1 MKKYIFKRFGLCLFL
16 FLCCWMK
23 GIAQNGIQKFFED
36 YTGDEKFTEVIITP
50 KMFQM
55 IARLDL
61 NDPDAREIKNILA
74 DLKSL
79 HILTTANNPNFYY
92 KDALTRFKSTD
103 YETLMTVRSKEENI
117 RFLTKEDSKGLIKEL
132 LLLVGGKTEFV
143 LISFV
148 GNIDLNKI
156 SQLANKLDVKGM
168 EHLKDLNKK

>member
-1 MKKYIFKRFGLCLFL
+1 MKKHFLKLLFCSL
-16 FLCCWMK
+16 MFPML
-23 GIAQNGIQKFFED
+23 GSAQNGIQKFFED

-55 IARLDL
+55 IARVDL
-61 NDPDAREIKNILA
+61 KDPDAQEIKNILA

-79 HILTTANNPNFYY
+79 HILTTENNSLHYY

-103 YETLMTVRSKEENI
+103 YEVLMTVREKDENV
-117 RFLTKEDSKGLIKEL
+117 RFLTKEDSNGVIKEL
-132 LLLVGGKTEFV
+132 LLVVGGKKDFV

-148 GNIDLNKI
+148 GNIDLAKI
-156 SQLANKLDVKGM
+156 SRLANKLDVKGL